1 MNADQNSVQF
11 SPTGRLISV
20 KTIHTGVRVISAD
33 QVETTIE
40 PLETTSLVD
49 ISEMRTV
56 PMRIDFTD
64 DTVEVSPLLP
74 AGKWDWFCLDNVLY
88 HGRLLTVLW
97 DKPGAKFH
105 KGKGLRVFAD
115 GKEIAKSAELARV
128 TGKL

>member
-1 MNADQNSVQF
+1 LAGLR
-11 SPTGRLISV
+11 PR
-20 KTIHTGVRVISAD
+20 A
-33 QVETTIE
+33 
-40 PLETTSLVD
+40 
-49 ISEMRTV
+49 
-56 PMRIDFTD
+56 D

-97 DKPGAKFH
+97 DKTGAKFH